1 MQQKCGRT
9 KMIYYLLTIVDDI
22 KSVSAILAFFAFIAT
37 VTTGIIRAV
46 NIEESIS
53 DIRYNCWHVKKDT
66 LRRKLYATLN
76 KISITIFAVT
86 LSLAIFLPTSKGI
99 AFIYVAPKLIE
110 NDNVKETF
118 ANIPELAKLGT
129 DYLKELLKEKV
140 NNAEQGNNNS

>member
-1 MQQKCGRT
+1 
-9 KMIYYLLTIVDDI
+9 MIYYLLTIVDDI
-22 KSVSAILAFFAFIAT
+22 KCVSTILAFFAFIAVVAT
-37 VTTGIIRAV
+37 SVIRIA
-46 NIEESIS
+46 NIEETIGN
-53 DIRYNCWHVKKDT
+53 IRHNAWHVTKET
-66 LRRKLYATLN
+66 LRRQLYATVN
-76 KISITIFAVT
+76 KVCITIFAIS

-140 NNAEQGNNNS
+140 NDRQRDSDSTDNN